1 MESKPWEY
9 PKVRWNTTSEPT
21 ANSIVNQPILRGLE
35 SYQSDISYPGALP
48 PIVVV
53 LAMFLPSLYV
63 LEDHLCGL
71 VLDVS
76 SKDLAR
82 YFHLLLSMRST
93 QATVNPW

>member
-1 MESKPWEY
+1 M
-9 PKVRWNTTSEPT
+9 
-21 ANSIVNQPILRGLE
+21 VNHPIFRGLE
-35 SYQSDISYPGALP
+35 SYQSDMSYPGSLP

-53 LAMFLPSLYV
+53 LAIVLPSLHA

-93 QATVNPW
+93 RATVNPW